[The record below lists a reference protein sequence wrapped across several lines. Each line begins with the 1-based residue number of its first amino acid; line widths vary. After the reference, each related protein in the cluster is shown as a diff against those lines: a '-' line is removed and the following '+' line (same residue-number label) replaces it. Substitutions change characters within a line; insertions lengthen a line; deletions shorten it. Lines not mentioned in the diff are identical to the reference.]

1 MNNTAQKE
9 SQGMNET
16 KTGEH
21 KRILVADDD
30 EGVRFVLTRALEGL
44 GSGYEIVTAP
54 NAQEALDRVRAKPF
68 DLVITDLR
76 MPGMDGIE
84 LTKKIKGLN
93 PETSVIW
100 ITAYGGYEVADEA
113 TRLSV
118 CKCLDKPL
126 KVSEIRQAAL
136 EALAATDSRGPVQQQ
151 EEESHGATEQ
161 ACCHSV

>member
-1 MNNTAQKE
+1 
-9 SQGMNET
+9 MNET
-16 KTGEH
+16 KAGGH

-30 EGVRFVLTRALEGL
+30 EGVRFVLTRALERL

-54 NAQEALDRVRAKPF
+54 NAQEALDRVKAKPF

-76 MPGMDGIE
+76 MPGMDGVE
-84 LTKKIKGLN
+84 LTKEIKGLN
-93 PETSVIW
+93 PETTVVW

-161 ACCHSV
+161 ACGHSV